1 MYHATAQLPI
11 GRKHVCNRQNMG
23 WGLQANN
30 VIVKKSPH
38 AAREEGG
45 LISHVDLIQLL
56 DIVDLEAGTTVAGN
70 PC

>member
-1 MYHATAQLPI
+1 MYHTTAPLSI
-11 GRKHVCNRQNMG
+11 ERKHVCNRHNLG

-38 AAREEGG
+38 PAREEEG
-45 LISHVDLIQLL
+45 LISHVDLVQLL

-70 PC
+70 PF